1 MINKGRFVFDTN
13 VLVRAA
19 LISDSTAGQAFRK
32 ARQLGEILSSVPTAE
47 ELNDVLNRNKFNR
60 YITSEDRERFLAAFL
75 RVAIVVEISEAVAA
89 CRDPKDDKFLEL
101 AVCGQATCIVTGDDD
116 LLALNPFRRI
126 PILSAE
132 RFLESF

>member
-47 ELNDVLNRNKFNR
+47 ELNDVLNREKFNR

-75 RVAIVVEISEAVAA
+75 RAAIVVEISEAIAA

-101 AVCGQATCIVTGDDD
+101 AVSGQATCIVTGDDD
-116 LLALNPFRRI
+116 LLTLNPFRRI

-132 RFLESF
+132 EFLESF

>member
-1 MINKGRFVFDTN
+1 MTNKGRFVFDTSI
-13 VLVRAA
+13 LVRAA
-19 LISDSTAGQAFRK
+19 LISASTAGQAFRK

-47 ELNDVLNRNKFNR
+47 ELNEVLNRDKFSR
-60 YITSEDRERFLAAFL
+60 YITSEERERFLAAFL
-75 RVAIVVEISEAVAA
+75 RVAVVVEISEAIAA

-101 AVCGQATCIVTGDDD
+101 AVSGHATCVVSGDND

-132 RFLESF
+132 QFLESF

>member
-89 CRDPKDDKFLEL
+89 CRDPKDDKFLDL

-132 RFLESF
+132 QFLESF

>member
-13 VLVRAA
+13 VLVRAV

-47 ELNDVLNRNKFNR
+47 ELNDVLNRDKFNR

-75 RVAIVVEISEAVAA
+75 RVAIVVEISEAITA

-101 AVCGQATCIVTGDDD
+101 AVCGHATCIVTGDDD

-132 RFLESF
+132 QFLESF